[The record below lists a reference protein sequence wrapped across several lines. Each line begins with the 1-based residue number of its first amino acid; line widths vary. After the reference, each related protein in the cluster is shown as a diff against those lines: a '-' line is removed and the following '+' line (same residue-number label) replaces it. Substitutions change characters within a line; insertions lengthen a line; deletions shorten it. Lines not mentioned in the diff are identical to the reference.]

1 MKKLIPLFVL
11 FALHVSSLKAEDT
24 LVKEYSYDL
33 MSHSSSDVLNPLGID
48 IDGVNVTLSAWA
60 DTATSSQTDVQW
72 QCWPW
77 ACYPTQVTVTH
88 DLDTVESA
96 TAQLVNGWGYGIR
109 NDLESGGSHQTID
122 NYGESINGTF
132 VDSFEY
138 LLFSFDSKVNISQ
151 IDFGWHAGYDQ
162 QVSVVSIANS
172 AEIESASW
180 SSIVSNQTTLD
191 AISASFNI
199 VGNQNNGSANLQSLS
214 NTYSNYWLVGAYN
227 KTFGDI
233 GGHDYNDAFKISS
246 IQFESKLS
254 PPPTQV
260 SEPGALA
267 LMSLGLGL
275 VLYRRKRRVK
285 LFKNA

>member
-1 MKKLIPLFVL
+1 MKKLFPLFVL
-11 FALHVSSLKAEDT
+11 VAVHVSSANAEDT
-24 LVKEYSYDL
+24 LIKEYSYDL
-33 MSHSSSDVLNPLGID
+33 MAHNASDVLNPSGVD
-48 IDGVNVTLSAWA
+48 INGVNVSISAWA

-72 QCWPW
+72 QCRRW
-77 ACYPTQVTVTH
+77 ACYPRQVTVTH

-138 LLFSFDSKVNISQ
+138 LLFSFDSEVNISQ

-180 SSIVSNQTTLD
+180 SSIVSNQTTLN

-199 VGNQNNGSANLQSLS
+199 VGSQNNGSANLQSLS

-233 GGHDYNDAFKISS
+233 GGRDYNDAFKISS
-246 IQFESKLS
+246 IQFESKLTPPPP

-275 VLYRRKRRVK
+275 VLYRRKRRV
-285 LFKNA
+285 

>member
-138 LLFSFDSKVNISQ
+138 LLFSFDSEVNISQ

-180 SSIVSNQTTLD
+180 SSIVSNQTTLN

-199 VGNQNNGSANLQSLS
+199 VGSQNNGSANLQSLS

-233 GGHDYNDAFKISS
+233 GGHDYNDAFKIS
-246 IQFESKLS
+246 
-254 PPPTQV
+254 
-260 SEPGALA
+260 
-267 LMSLGLGL
+267 
-275 VLYRRKRRVK
+275 
-285 LFKNA
+285 